1 MWNKLP
7 TSRRIQERSKA
18 KRRRQSICPT
28 NLPESSSLESIM
40 TEWCP
45 HHQEGPWVRG
55 IDQKQPETNPVTIKP
70 GTVSHMAEQSSWIHF
85 QGSDKSSTLWLW
97 KWSPFLQY
105 LHLSFL
111 ISVMGL
117 WSSRHNQR
125 TLASSLMGHRCPQH
139 LPSSTGFMASH

>member
-1 MWNKLP
+1 MEQATNIQKNSGKVKSKEETP
-7 TSRRIQERSKA
+7 VPMSYQPPRILLTGIHHDWAMPSSPGRTLSQRDW
-18 KRRRQSICPT
+18 
-28 NLPESSSLESIM
+28 PE
-40 TEWCP
+40 
-45 HHQEGPWVRG
+45 
-55 IDQKQPETNPVTIKP
+55 QPETNPVTIKP

-85 QGSDKSSTLWLW
+85 QGSDKSPTLWFW
-97 KWSPFLQY
+97 KRSPFLQY

-117 WSSRHNQR
+117 WSSGHNQR